1 MTLKIADLM
10 RQPTADHDLCWLQK
24 ALQAAVE
31 LELATLPPYLCG
43 QWALKDQNSV
53 PARLIKRITFDEM
66 GHLGLVCN
74 LLRATGQQP
83 KIFDGY
89 DEITYPGPLPGGV
102 RPRPDPDFFP
112 IDQDFE
118 VILGFSNYGAFV
130 KMCMQIEYPE
140 DPVPRPKLLAD
151 AEETFPTIGEFYDAI
166 AKALKD
172 NDGTFI
178 YDVNKQ
184 LENGRTR
191 VFIIDGLM
199 KATEAISRIQ
209 KEGEGS
215 SRFPFVDPGGTRLAH
230 FYSFGQIYF
239 GKTYVFDKAKQ
250 TGDWTG
256 DPPIGPVKPEDYY
269 PMTPVP
275 LGGYQ
280 GDVPPAVL
288 DCDKSF
294 TAMLQQLDIAWRDGD
309 TESLRDAIDSM
320 TTLQDQAISLLKN
333 QNPRPEGGIY
343 GPQFR
348 KVVI

>member
-43 QWALKDQNSV
+43 QWALKDQDSD
-53 PARLIKRITFDEM
+53 PANLISDITLEEM

-74 LLRATGQQP
+74 LLRATGRQP
-83 KIFDGY
+83 KILDGY
-89 DEITYPGPLPGGV
+89 DEIRYPGPLPGGV
-102 RPRPDPDFFP
+102 RPKVDPDFFQA
-112 IDQDFE
+112 DQDFE
-118 VILGFSNYGAFV
+118 VILGFNNYSAFV
-130 KMCMQIEYPE
+130 KMCMTIEYPE
-140 DPVPRPKLLAD
+140 DPVPRPKILALD
-151 AEETFPTIGEFYDAI
+151 EETFPTIGEFYDAI
-166 AKALKD
+166 ANALKA
-172 NDGTFI
+172 NDGTFTYI
-178 YDVNKQ
+178 VDKQ
-184 LENGRTR
+184 IENGRTG
-191 VFIIDGLM
+191 VFIIDHLT

-215 SRFPFVDPGGTRLAH
+215 SRFPYVDADGKRLAH

-239 GKTYVFDKAKQ
+239 GKTYVFDKVKQ

-256 DPPIGPVKPEDYY
+256 DPPIGPVESKDVY

-275 LGGYQ
+275 LGGYR
-280 GDVPPAVL
+280 GDVPSEVG

-294 TAMLQQLDIAWRDGD
+294 TQMLQQLDAAWRNGD
-309 TESLRDAIDSM
+309 PESLRSAVRSM
-320 TTLQDQAISLLKN
+320 RTLKRQAIGLLEK
-333 QNPRPEGGIY
+333 QIARPEGGIY

-348 KVVI
+348 KIVI

>member
-10 RQPTADHDLCWLQK
+10 RQPIAKHDLCWLQE

-43 QWALKDQNSV
+43 QWALKDQSSV
-53 PARLIKRITFDEM
+53 PARLIKKIAFEEM
-66 GHLGLVCN
+66 GHLGLACN
-74 LLRATGQQP
+74 LLRATGQPP
-83 KIFDGY
+83 KIFEGY
-89 DEITYPGPLPGGV
+89 DEIKYPGPLPGGV
-102 RPRPDPDFFP
+102 RPRVDPDFFP
-112 IDQDFE
+112 ADEDFK
-118 VILGFSNYGAFV
+118 VLLGFSDYSAFV

-140 DPVPRPKLLAD
+140 DPVPRPKRFALD
-151 AEETFPTIGEFYDAI
+151 EETFPTIGEFYDAI
-166 AKALKD
+166 VEALKK
-172 NDGTFI
+172 NDGTFT

-184 LENGRTR
+184 IENGRTG
-191 VFIIDGLM
+191 VFIIDGLT

-215 SRFPFVDPGGTRLAH
+215 SRFPFVDAAGTKLAH

-239 GKTYVFDKAKQ
+239 AKTYVFDKVKQ

-256 DPPIGPVKPEDYY
+256 DPPIGPVKPEDVY

-275 LGGYQ
+275 LGGYP
-280 GDVPPAVL
+280 GNVRSEVV

-294 TAMLQQLDIAWRDGD
+294 TQMLKQLDTAWKDGD
-309 TESLRDAIDSM
+309 TESLEGAIDSM
-320 TTLQDQAISLLKN
+320 TILKGQAIALLKN
-333 QNPRPEGGIY
+333 QIARPEGGIY

-348 KVVI
+348 KIVS

>member
-1 MTLKIADLM
+1 MTLKIAELM
-10 RQPTADHDLCWLQK
+10 RQPTADHNLCWLQK
-24 ALQAAVE
+24 ALQAALE

-43 QWALKDQNSV
+43 QWALKDQDSV
-53 PARLIKRITFDEM
+53 PANLIGDITIEEM

-89 DEITYPGPLPGGV
+89 DEIKYPGPLPGGV
-102 RPRPDPDFFP
+102 RPRVDSDFFP
-112 IDQDFE
+112 ADQDFE
-118 VILGFSNYGAFV
+118 VILGFSNYSAFV

-140 DPVPRPKLLAD
+140 DPVPRPPLLKFD
-151 AEETFPTIGEFYDAI
+151 EETFPTIGEFYDAI
-166 AKALKD
+166 AQALKD
-172 NDGTFI
+172 NDGKFP
-178 YDVNKQ
+178 YQVDKQ
-184 LENGRTR
+184 VENGRTG
-191 VFIIDGLM
+191 VFIIDGLT

-215 SRFPFVDPGGTRLAH
+215 SRFPYVDTAGTRLAH

-239 GKTYVFDKAKQ
+239 GKTYVFDKVKQ

-256 DPPIGPVKPEDYY
+256 NPPIGPVESKDVY

-275 LGGYQ
+275 FGGYR
-280 GDVPPAVL
+280 GEVPSEVV

-294 TAMLQQLDIAWRDGD
+294 TQMLQQLDEAWSDGNP
-309 TESLRDAIDSM
+309 ESLRGAIRSM
-320 TTLQDQAISLLKN
+320 KTLKRQAIRLLEK
-333 QNPRPEGGIY
+333 QIARPEGGIY

-348 KVVI
+348 KIAI